1 MLPYPGMSYNYP
13 PGICYPLTECCMYI
27 LFALCCI
34 HAYKKGM
41 GHLMY
46 LLGGLGFG
54 LLLEYVNVA
63 TNAGYRYGQFGL
75 MLGIPPHNIPVCI
88 GTGWAIIIYTSRLI
102 SDALGMPLWTA
113 AALDALLAINIDLSM
128 DVVAYRLH
136 MWHWDWESRGPQ
148 YNLLTSQWFGVPY
161 GNFYGWLCVVFFY
174 SSFARLLERVKV
186 KRSAAILWW
195 KASIPFLSI
204 MISQVTLYISLFP
217 LSDFLRLFGIN
228 SAHRL
233 VALLILFIFMSIRGF
248 SKRVSTSPSNTSLP
262 FITWLVPAWFHC
274 YFFAWLFIGGF
285 YKENAWMTAWS
296 VVSLLTGFA
305 IHRTLAAKLRK
316 TGAPMLTQ
324 ARAASSL

>member
-1 MLPYPGMSYNYP
+1 
-13 PGICYPLTECCMYI
+13 
-27 LFALCCI
+27 
-34 HAYKKGM
+34 
-41 GHLMY
+41 MY

-63 TNAGYRYGQFGL
+63 TNAGYRYGQFWIMFGVA
-75 MLGIPPHNIPVCI
+75 PDNIPLCI

-102 SDALGMPLWTA
+102 SDALGMPLWSA

-161 GNFYGWLCVVFFY
+161 GNFFGWLCVVFFY
-174 SSFARLLERVKV
+174 SSFARLLEKMQM
-186 KRSAAILWW
+186 KKPSATLWW
-195 KASIPFLSI
+195 KVVIPFLSI
-204 MISQVTLYISLFP
+204 IISQVTLYISLFP

-233 VALLILFIFMSIRGF
+233 VALLILFTIMTISGF
-248 SKRVSTSPSNTSLP
+248 SKRENTFSANTRLP

-285 YKENAWMTAWS
+285 HRENAWMTAWS
-296 VVSLLTGFA
+296 VISLLAGIA
-305 IHRTLAAKLRK
+305 IHWALAARFKK
-316 TGAPMLTQ
+316 KGASVITQ
-324 ARAASSL
+324 HQPASSL